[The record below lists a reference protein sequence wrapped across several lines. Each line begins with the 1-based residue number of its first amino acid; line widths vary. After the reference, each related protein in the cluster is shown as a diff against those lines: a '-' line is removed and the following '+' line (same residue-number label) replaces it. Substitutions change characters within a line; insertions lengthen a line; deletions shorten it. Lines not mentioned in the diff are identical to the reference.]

1 MLLKETGQLVPRTE
15 HNCFG
20 RRLRHNGDAID
31 VCVCVCVSQAYVDS
45 ILELYGMKNA
55 KPVAT
60 IDTATIVK
68 TVPDTPLSSEGRSA
82 YRTAVGKRLWLAL
95 VTGDSAY
102 ATIRS

>member
-1 MLLKETGQLVPRTE
+1 
-15 HNCFG
+15 
-20 RRLRHNGDAID
+20 
-31 VCVCVCVSQAYVDS
+31 
-45 ILELYGMKNA
+45 MKNA

-60 IDTATIVK
+60 IETATIVK
-68 TVPDTPLSSEGRSA
+68 TVPDTPLSSEGRSV